1 MRGVYTLLREGLMK
15 TGADDFAI
23 SMLSLNAE
31 SAALDFIDYLSK
43 TDLEDLRQI
52 NQKNINIYSCLVILR
67 FLNSYPLPVEHPDIG
82 IIFQYAVSRNTGLNE
97 MARSVLDRQ
106 IPRFKDELAFSLARQ
121 SSSVQLAFV
130 EGSRHQQSSNVR
142 VLLDELRE
150 ITAYKEVVEE
160 IAALSR

>member
-1 MRGVYTLLREGLMK
+1 MSEKVAASEFDLILIPEMARAVKAHQMRGVYTLLREGLMK

-67 FLNSYPLPVEHPDIG
+67 FFNSYPLPVEHPDIG

-106 IPRFKDELAFSLARQ
+106 I
-121 SSSVQLAFV
+121 
-130 EGSRHQQSSNVR
+130 R
-142 VLLDELRE
+142 VLKMNSL
-150 ITAYKEVVEE
+150 
-160 IAALSR
+160 